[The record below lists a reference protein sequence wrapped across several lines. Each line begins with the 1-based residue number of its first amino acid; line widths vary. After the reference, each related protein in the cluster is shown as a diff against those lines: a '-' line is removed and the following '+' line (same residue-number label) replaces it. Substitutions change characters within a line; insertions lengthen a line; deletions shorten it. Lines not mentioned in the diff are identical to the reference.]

1 MNCNIVPKGVKIVI
15 KTEVSP
21 DKTESGLYI
30 PESAKDRPNIAEVIK
45 VGPKCSQVKKGEKIL
60 FSKYAGTKFEY
71 DDVEYLLINEADVI
85 AEIKE

>member
-30 PESAKDRPNIAEVIK
+30 PDSAKDRPNMAEVVM
-45 VGPKCSQVKKGEKIL
+45 VGPKVTGVKKGEKIL
-60 FSKYAGTKFEY
+60 FSKYAGTKFEF
-71 DDVEYLLINEADVI
+71 DDKEYLLINEVDVI

>member
-45 VGPKCSQVKKGEKIL
+45 VGPKCSQVKTGEKIL